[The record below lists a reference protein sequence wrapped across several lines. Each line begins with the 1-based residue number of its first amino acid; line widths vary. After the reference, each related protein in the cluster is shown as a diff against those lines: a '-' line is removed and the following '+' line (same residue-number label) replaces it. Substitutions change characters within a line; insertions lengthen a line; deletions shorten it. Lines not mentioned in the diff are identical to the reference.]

1 VTRFLNCFSTIY
13 RNLLWVCPKE
23 LRRDFGPDME
33 LVFAD
38 DLSESWLEAG
48 IPGVIRV
55 LRCAVGELLPIALSN
70 AASAPGLIG
79 SVISCGLCAICFGG
93 ELMLARAH
101 TSTAGA
107 TGVATLALTEA
118 IRTVVVWPSLM
129 AALVSFVAVRVC
141 APNTSL
147 SLIAPTSDSD
157 A

>member
-13 RNLLWVCPKE
+13 RTLLWVCPKE

-38 DLSESWLEAG
+38 DLAESWLEAG

-55 LRCAVGELLPIALSN
+55 WRCAVSELLPIVLSN

-101 TSTAGA
+101 SS

-118 IRTVVVWPSLM
+118 IRTLVVWPSLT
-129 AALVSFVAVRVC
+129 AAFVSFVAVRVC
-141 APNTSL
+141 SRSTRL